1 MDHYD
6 INELMPVVCHRL
18 LRDGHVAL
26 ILIDLS
32 EVEDFEEPF
41 ASRARTDWAEIVN
54 GTLED
59 FRKPPLDDS
68 LAFEEAKA
76 IGLFLFAA
84 APGMDRSNQLHWLQS
99 LAKAIEGEI
108 DDQRN
113 KIRFHP
119 AAQIN
124 MGVGYSFA
132 LQNPL
137 VGDRRVV
144 QFALNEAK
152 EMAQLIRS
160 QRKLESKQ
168 LLQDMIIGENI
179 KSLFQPIFNLQEGTV
194 HGYEALCRGPKGT
207 KLEDASALIAA
218 ARRNDLAFEID
229 HLSRRKA
236 IEAARKLD
244 SSYKLF
250 INTLPFSPQD
260 PRFRGLHL
268 IDLFR
273 DAELHPQQ
281 LVLEVTERQAITDFS
296 AFVEEMSYFT
306 NMGCLTAVDD
316 IGGGYSELERIVHIR
331 PNYLK
336 LDRLLIRDIHESF
349 VKRQSIQLLMNLA
362 KDIDASVVAQGI
374 ERKEELHTIRE
385 LGVTYGQGFLL
396 AQPATKF
403 QTEPN
408 VDLTSGVKK

>member
-1 MDHYD
+1 MDHHD
-6 INELMPVVCHRL
+6 INELLSVVCYRL
-18 LRDGHVAL
+18 LRDGHIAVV
-26 ILIDLS
+26 LIDLS
-32 EVEDFEEPF
+32 EVEQFEEPF
-41 ASRARTDWAEIVN
+41 ASRARSDWTEIVN
-54 GTLED
+54 ETLED

-68 LAFEEAKA
+68 LIFEDSKA
-76 IGLFLFAA
+76 IGLCLFA
-84 APGMDRSNQLHWLQS
+84 APGMDSSNQLNWLRS
-99 LAKAIEGEI
+99 LAEAIEGEI

-113 KIRFHP
+113 RIRFHP
-119 AAQIN
+119 SAQIN
-124 MGVGYSFA
+124 LGVGYSFA

-144 QFALNEAK
+144 QFALDDAK
-152 EMAQLIRS
+152 ELAQLMRS
-160 QRKLESKQ
+160 QRKLENKQ

-179 KSLFQPIFNLQEGTV
+179 KSLFQPIFELQDGTV
-194 HGYEALCRGPKGT
+194 HGYEALCRGPKDT
-207 KLEDASALIAA
+207 KLEDATALIAA
-218 ARRNDLAFEID
+218 ARQNNLAFEID

-236 IEAARKLD
+236 IEASRNLD
-244 SSYKLF
+244 SQFKLF

-273 DAELHPQQ
+273 GADLHPQQ

-296 AFVEEMSYFT
+296 SFVEEMSYFT

-336 LDRLLIRDIHESF
+336 LDRMLIRDIHESF
-349 VKRQSIQLLMNLA
+349 VKRQSIQLLIDLA
-362 KDIDASVVAQGI
+362 KNIDASVIAQGI
-374 ERKEELHTIRE
+374 EKKEELHTLSE

-396 AQPATKF
+396 AEPAVEF

-408 VDLTSGVKK
+408 VELGSGVKK